1 MIDWIFTAHSNYD
14 LRMAWIDIS
23 NLNAKVPYVNG
34 SIYIKILILKSE
46 E

>member
-1 MIDWIFTAHSNYD
+1 MGKLGFLIFYYD